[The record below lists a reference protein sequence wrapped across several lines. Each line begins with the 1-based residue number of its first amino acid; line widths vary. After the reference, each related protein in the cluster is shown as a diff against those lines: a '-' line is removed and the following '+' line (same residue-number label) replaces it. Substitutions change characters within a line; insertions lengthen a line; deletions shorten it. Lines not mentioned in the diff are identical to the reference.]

1 MLLAMSADPVMDALK
16 KSGEHH
22 LRTSITRYTHAK
34 YDPIFNNLRQ
44 NGLGYGGKLFYAL
57 TCKTSFLAF

>member
-1 MLLAMSADPVMDALK
+1 MSADPVMDTLK

-34 YDPIFNNLRQ
+34 YDPIFNNLQQ
-44 NGLGYGGKLFYAL
+44 NGLRYGSKLF
-57 TCKTSFLAF
+57 TH